1 MTSPTKRRRRSNT
14 EMCAIRRAIH
24 DLVEEDQ
31 PMTVRQVFYRLV
43 SSGVI
48 EKREG
53 EYKATVCRLLADM
66 RLRGHI
72 PFHWIADN
80 TRWQR
85 KPTTDSCLESA
96 LKRTLEAYR
105 RSIWDTQDVYVEIWC
120 EKDALAGVLYDVTE
134 EWDVPLMVTRGYSS
148 LSYLYG
154 AAVAISRLDKPA
166 FLYYFGDHDPSGI
179 DIPRN
184 VNERLCEFAP
194 DAEIHF
200 ETVAVN
206 ERQIAEWDLPTRP
219 TKRSDSRAKR
229 FEGESVELDAIPPR
243 QLRELVRE
251 CIVQHVDHF
260 ELGVMEAAEESE
272 RRVLEDLIREVA

>member
-1 MTSPTKRRRRSNT
+1 MTSPIRRRRRSAN
-14 EMCAIRRAIH
+14 EIRAIRDAIF
-24 DLVEEDQ
+24 DAVVEDW

-43 SSGVI
+43 SNGVI

-53 EYKATVCRLLADM
+53 EYKATVCRLLAEM
-66 RLRGHI
+66 RLHGEL

-85 KPTTDSCLESA
+85 KPTTYSSLESA
-96 LKRTLEAYR
+96 LRRTYEAYR

-148 LSYLYG
+148 LSYLHG
-154 AAVAISRLDKPA
+154 AAQAIAHLDKPA
-166 FLYYFGDHDPSGI
+166 LLYYFGDHDPSGM

-184 VNERLCEFAP
+184 VNERLREFAP
-194 DAEIHF
+194 DADIHF
-200 ETVAVN
+200 GTVAVTQQ
-206 ERQIAEWDLPTRP
+206 QIVEWGLPTRP

-243 QLRELVRE
+243 QLRDLVKE
-251 CIVQHVDHF
+251 CIVQHVDPHVLDVT
-260 ELGVMEAAEESE
+260 ETAEKSE
-272 RRVLEDLIREVA
+272 REVLKNLIREVA